1 MYNFQRYAKVSGEQ
15 DIIVNGTYD
24 VANKE
29 KVNVNIQS
37 VASGGTAYMKCVRLC
52 YRPLS

>member
-15 DIIVNGTYD
+15 DIT
-24 VANKE
+24 ANKE

-37 VASGGTAYMKCVRLC
+37 VASDGTAYMKCVRLC